1 MQYFSKTDIN
11 FVGLRKNFAI
21 FSGIIIVLG
30 LAATL
35 ILKPVLGI
43 DFKGGAEIAVNI
55 SGNPTINDVR
65 SIISNAGIKGTE
77 IKSFGDANQFLIRI
91 MDVEEG
97 PDMITAALTAG
108 YSNEKVTMLKKD
120 IIGPKIGA
128 ELFTE
133 AIWAVVIAIVAI
145 LIYIAFRFE
154 FNFGVGA
161 IIALVHDVIA
171 TFSIIVVSHH
181 LGLVDLELNQAILA
195 GMLTVVGYSINDTV
209 IIFDRIREN
218 KDKHK
223 GMNFVKMINMSINET
238 LSRTINT
245 TLTTILV
252 LFVLFVFGGPVLQG
266 FAYTMFFG
274 IVFGTYSSIFIAS
287 NYVIW
292 RYEKTEK
299 TEADTSK
306 SGKKLAT
313 AKA

>member
-11 FVGLRKNFAI
+11 FVGVRRTFAMI
-21 FSGIIIVLG
+21 SMILVILG
-30 LAATL
+30 LVATF

-43 DFKGGAEIAVNI
+43 DFKGGAEIALNI
-55 SGNPTINDVR
+55 SGNPSIGDVR
-65 SIISNAGIKGTE
+65 DIIANAGIKGAE
-77 IKSFGDANQFLIRI
+77 IKSFGDANSFLIRI

-97 PDMITAALTAG
+97 PDMINEALKSGFASETI
-108 YSNEKVTMLKKD
+108 TMLKVDK
-120 IIGPKIGA
+120 IGPKIGA

-133 AIWAVVIAIVAI
+133 AIWAIIIAVIAILV
-145 LIYIAFRFE
+145 YVAFRFE

-161 IIALVHDVIA
+161 IIALVHDVVL
-171 TFSIIVVSHH
+171 TFSTIVVVHH

-218 KDKHK
+218 IEKHK
-223 GMNFVKMINMSINET
+223 GMNYIKMINMSLNET

-245 TLTTILV
+245 TTTTIMVLLV
-252 LFVLFVFGGPVLQG
+252 LFIFGGPVLQG
-266 FAYTMFFG
+266 FAFTMFFG
-274 IVFGTYSSIFIAS
+274 IVYGTYSSIYISS

-292 RYEKTEK
+292 RHENTDKQTS
-299 TEADTSK
+299 DSK
-306 SGKKLAT
+306 SKKIAT